1 MPRYRHLV
9 RLANRQLQHWFPG
22 ASRQTRLPQANHAFA
37 ALHQGNYATIPNYL
51 VTDLRYMDAGDKAQK
66 RQAGPPGTGLPI
78 AMSAITTSALDTPSR
93 RSMERTCDDLA
104 IFVIVVVGFV
114 ASLTFRDYGL
124 GWDDY
129 THAEYADLL
138 LRMYGSGFKDTGALS
153 FANLYMY
160 GGGFDMAAALLHK
173 VIPLELFETRRLLGA
188 VVGIIG
194 LSVTWRLGRRVGGP
208 LAGLAALLLL
218 ALCPTFYGH
227 MFMNPKDAPFAVAM
241 VILMLGL
248 VRLAEEYPSPS
259 PRTIL
264 IVGLGAGLSLGSR
277 ILGGLALIYAVIGFL
292 PMLLEEIRTQ
302 GGREAVR
309 RFVYVVYTLLP
320 GLILGYLVMG
330 LIWPWSIIEPGNP
343 FHALSYFSHF
353 FEKPWKEMFD
363 GALVSVPDMPWS
375 YLPTLFALQ
384 LPEVLLGLSI
394 AAAIATLLALPRADV
409 SGRRKTILLM
419 LTLAATLPIAVAIVK
434 RPALYNGI
442 RHFIFVIPPMT
453 VLAGTAFAWGMN
465 WLKENRRS
473 WQPAALAVFSFGLL
487 LPLGEMIRLHPYQ
500 YTHFNHIA
508 GTVRGADYRYM
519 LDYWG
524 LALKQASDSLREE
537 LDERQEVPPRGRKWK
552 VAVCGPQRPAQVALG
567 PDFTI
572 GWDSHAADFAMT
584 LGEFYC
590 KGLTAPVMVEIKR
603 DDVVFAR
610 VYDIRGRSISSLLAI
625 PAP

>member
-1 MPRYRHLV
+1 
-9 RLANRQLQHWFPG
+9 
-22 ASRQTRLPQANHAFA
+22 
-37 ALHQGNYATIPNYL
+37 
-51 VTDLRYMDAGDKAQK
+51 MD
-66 RQAGPPGTGLPI
+66 
-78 AMSAITTSALDTPSR
+78 
-93 RSMERTCDDLA
+93 RTCDDLA
-104 IFVIVVVGFV
+104 FFVLAVVGLV
-114 ASLTFRDYGL
+114 AGLTFRDYGL

-138 LRMYGSGFKDTGALS
+138 LRMYGSGFRDTGALS

-188 VVGIIG
+188 MVGVIG
-194 LSVTWRLGRRVGGP
+194 LAVTWRLARRVGGP

-241 VILMLGL
+241 IILMLGL
-248 VRLAEEYPSPS
+248 VRIVEEYPQPS
-259 PRTIL
+259 PRTIV
-264 IVGLGAGLSLGSR
+264 IVGVGAGLSIGSR
-277 ILGGLALIYAVIGFL
+277 VLGGLALIYALLGFL
-292 PMLLEEIRTQ
+292 PLFFEELHTQ
-302 GGREAVR
+302 GARETIR
-309 RFVYVVYTLLP
+309 RLAHLFYVLLP
-320 GLILGYLVMG
+320 GLVLGYLIMG

-343 FHALSYFSHF
+343 FDAVTYFSHF

-384 LPEVLLGLSI
+384 LPEVLLVLFI
-394 AAAIATLLALPRADV
+394 AGVAGTLIAMLRRDV
-409 SGRRKTILLM
+409 PARRKAIFLM
-419 LTLAATLPIAVAIVK
+419 LTLASTLPLVIAMVK

-442 RHFIFVIPPMT
+442 RHFIFVIPPMA
-453 VLAGTAFAWGMN
+453 VLAGVAFAKGMN
-465 WLKENRRS
+465 WLKDHRVS
-473 WQPAALAVFSFGLL
+473 WQPVALTAVLFGLT
-487 LPLGEMIRLHPYQ
+487 LPLAEMIRLHPYQ

-508 GTVRGADYRYM
+508 GTVRAADDRFM

-524 LALKQASDSLREE
+524 LAFKQASDSLHEQ
-537 LDERQEVPPRGRKWK
+537 LAERQEFPPHGRKWK

-590 KGLTAPVMVEIKR
+590 KGLTAPLMVEIKR

-610 VYDIRGRSISSLLAI
+610 VYDIRGRSISSLLSI

>member
-1 MPRYRHLV
+1 
-9 RLANRQLQHWFPG
+9 
-22 ASRQTRLPQANHAFA
+22 
-37 ALHQGNYATIPNYL
+37 
-51 VTDLRYMDAGDKAQK
+51 
-66 RQAGPPGTGLPI
+66 
-78 AMSAITTSALDTPSR
+78 MSSITTAAIDTPTR
-93 RSMERTCDDLA
+93 RSLERTCDDLA
-104 IFVIVVVGFV
+104 LFVLGIVAVVAG
-114 ASLTFRDYGL
+114 LTFRDYGL

-138 LRMYGSGFKDTGALS
+138 LRLYGSGFKDTAALS

-173 VIPLELFETRRLLGA
+173 IIPLELFETRRLLGA
-188 VVGIIG
+188 VVGLIG
-194 LSVTWRLGRRVGGP
+194 LAVTWRLARRVGGP

-241 VILMLGL
+241 VVLMLGL
-248 VRLAEEYPSPS
+248 VRLAEEYPSPT
-259 PRTIL
+259 PRTVL
-264 IVGLGAGLSLGSR
+264 IIGLGAGLSIGCR
-277 ILGGLALIYAVIGFL
+277 ILGGLALVYAVIGFL
-292 PMLLEEIRTQ
+292 PLLAKEVHMQ
-302 GGREAVR
+302 GAREAVR
-309 RFVYVVYTLLP
+309 RFAHVVYVLIP
-320 GLILGYLVMG
+320 GLAFGYLVMG
-330 LIWPWSIIEPGNP
+330 LVWPWSIMEAGNP
-343 FHALSYFSHF
+343 FHALTYFSHF

-384 LPEVLLGLSI
+384 LPEVLLGLLAVGI
-394 AAAIATLLALPRADV
+394 GGTLMSLSRTEVPA
-409 SGRRKTILLM
+409 RRKTIFLM
-419 LTLAATLPIAVAIVK
+419 LTLAAMLPLLIAMVK

-442 RHFIFVIPPMT
+442 RHFIFVIPPMA
-453 VLAGTAFAWGMN
+453 VLAGAAFANVMTRLG
-465 WLKENRRS
+465 KTRRS
-473 WQPAALAVFSFGLL
+473 WQPAALAIFAFGLL

-508 GTVRGADYRYM
+508 GTVRSADSLFM

-524 LALKQASDSLREE
+524 LALKQASDGLREQ
-537 LDERQEVPPRGRKWK
+537 LDERQEVPPLGRKWK

-572 GWDSHAADFAMT
+572 GWDSNAADFAMT

>member
-1 MPRYRHLV
+1 
-9 RLANRQLQHWFPG
+9 
-22 ASRQTRLPQANHAFA
+22 
-37 ALHQGNYATIPNYL
+37 
-51 VTDLRYMDAGDKAQK
+51 
-66 RQAGPPGTGLPI
+66 
-78 AMSAITTSALDTPSR
+78 MSSITTSAIETPAR
-93 RSMERTCDDLA
+93 RSVERTCDDLA
-104 IFVIVVVGFV
+104 LVVLAAV
-114 ASLTFRDYGL
+114 ALIAGLTFRDYGL

-173 VIPLELFETRRLLGA
+173 IIPLELFETRRLLGA
-188 VVGIIG
+188 VVGVIG
-194 LSVTWRLGRRVGGP
+194 LAVTWRLGRRIGGP
-208 LAGLAALLLL
+208 VAGLAALLLL
-218 ALCPTFYGH
+218 TLCPTFYGH

-241 VILMLGL
+241 VVLMMGL
-248 VRLAEEYPSPS
+248 VRLAEEYPRPS
-259 PRTIL
+259 ARTVL
-264 IVGLGAGLSLGSR
+264 IVGVGAGLSIGSR
-277 ILGGLALIYAVIGFL
+277 ILGGLALVYALVGFV
-292 PMLLEEIRTQ
+292 PLLVEEVHVE
-302 GGREAVR
+302 GSREALH
-309 RFVYVVYTLLP
+309 RFAHVVYVLLP
-320 GLILGYLVMG
+320 GLVLGYLIMG
-330 LIWPWSIIEPGNP
+330 LIWPWSIIHFDNP
-343 FHALSYFSHF
+343 FRALTYFSHF

-384 LPEVLLGLSI
+384 LPEVLLALLITGVGG
-394 AAAIATLLALPRADV
+394 TLLVLPRKDV
-409 SGRRKTILLM
+409 AARRKTILLM
-419 LTLAATLPIAVAIVK
+419 VMLAATLPIAIAMVK

-442 RHFIFVIPPMT
+442 RHFVFVIPPMA
-453 VLAGTAFAWGMN
+453 VLAGVSFAWIMN
-465 WLKENRRS
+465 WLGDNRRS
-473 WQPAALAVFSFGLL
+473 WQPAVLAVFIFGLL

-508 GTVRGADYRYM
+508 GTVRAADDRFM

-524 LALKQASDSLREE
+524 LALKQASDGLREQ

-590 KGLTAPVMVEIKR
+590 KGLTAPVIVEIKR

>member
-1 MPRYRHLV
+1 
-9 RLANRQLQHWFPG
+9 
-22 ASRQTRLPQANHAFA
+22 
-37 ALHQGNYATIPNYL
+37 
-51 VTDLRYMDAGDKAQK
+51 
-66 RQAGPPGTGLPI
+66 
-78 AMSAITTSALDTPSR
+78 MSSITTSAIETPAR
-93 RSMERTCDDLA
+93 RSVERTCDDLGILVLA
-104 IFVIVVVGFV
+104 VVAVV
-114 ASLTFRDYGL
+114 AGLTFRDYGL

-173 VIPLELFETRRLLGA
+173 LIPLELFETRRLLGA
-188 VVGIIG
+188 IVGVIG
-194 LSVTWRLGRRVGGP
+194 LAVTWRLARRVGGP
-208 LAGLAALLLL
+208 LAGLATLLLL
-218 ALCPTFYGH
+218 ALCPIFYGH

-241 VILMLGL
+241 AILMMGL
-248 VRLAEEYPSPS
+248 VRLAEEYPQPS

-264 IVGLGAGLSLGSR
+264 IVGLGAGLSIGSR
-277 ILGGLALIYAVIGFL
+277 ILGGLALIYALVGFVPL
-292 PMLLEEIRTQ
+292 FVDEIRNFGT
-302 GGREAVR
+302 REAR
-309 RFVYVVYTLLP
+309 HRFAHVLYVLLP
-320 GLILGYLVMG
+320 GLVLGYLIMG
-330 LIWPWSIIEPGNP
+330 LIWPWSIIEPENP
-343 FHALSYFSHF
+343 FRALTYFSHF

-384 LPEVLLGLSI
+384 LPEVLLVL
-394 AAAIATLLALPRADV
+394 AIAGVIGTFVVLPRSDV
-409 SGRRKTILLM
+409 AARRKTILLM
-419 LTLAATLPIAVAIVK
+419 LTLAAMLPLAVAMVK

-453 VLAGTAFAWGMN
+453 VLAGVAFTWAMN
-465 WLKENRRS
+465 WLKQNRRS
-473 WQPAALAVFSFGLL
+473 WQPAAVAVFSFGLL
-487 LPLGEMIRLHPYQ
+487 LALGEMIRLHPYQ
-500 YTHFNHIA
+500 YTHFNHLA
-508 GTVRGADYRYM
+508 GTVRAADDRYM

-524 LALKQASDSLREE
+524 LALKQASDGLREQ
-537 LDERQEVPPRGRKWK
+537 LDEKQEAPPKGRKWK

-610 VYDIRGRSISSLLAI
+610 VYDIRGRSISSLLSI

>member
-1 MPRYRHLV
+1 
-9 RLANRQLQHWFPG
+9 
-22 ASRQTRLPQANHAFA
+22 
-37 ALHQGNYATIPNYL
+37 
-51 VTDLRYMDAGDKAQK
+51 
-66 RQAGPPGTGLPI
+66 
-78 AMSAITTSALDTPSR
+78 
-93 RSMERTCDDLA
+93 
-104 IFVIVVVGFV
+104 
-114 ASLTFRDYGL
+114 
-124 GWDDY
+124 
-129 THAEYADLL
+129 
-138 LRMYGSGFKDTGALS
+138 
-153 FANLYMY
+153 
-160 GGGFDMAAALLHK
+160 MAAALLHK

-188 VVGIIG
+188 VVGVIG
-194 LSVTWRLGRRVGGP
+194 LAVTWRLARRVGGP
-208 LAGLAALLLL
+208 FAGLAALLLL
-218 ALCPTFYGH
+218 ALCPTYYGH

-264 IVGLGAGLSLGSR
+264 IVGLGAGLSVGSR
-277 ILGGLALIYAVIGFL
+277 VLGGLALVYAVVGFVPL
-292 PMLLEEIRTQ
+292 FLEEIHTHSA
-302 GGREAVR
+302 REAAHRIIHV
-309 RFVYVVYTLLP
+309 VYVLLP
-320 GLILGYLVMG
+320 GLVLGYLVMG
-330 LIWPWSIIEPGNP
+330 LIWPWSIMEPDNP
-343 FHALSYFSHF
+343 FHALTYFSHF

-394 AAAIATLLALPRADV
+394 AAVVGTFMSLSRQDV
-409 SGRRKTILLM
+409 PARRKSILLM
-419 LTLAATLPIAVAIVK
+419 LTVAATLPLVIAMVK

-453 VLAGTAFAWGMN
+453 VLAGVAFSWGMN

-473 WQPAALAVFSFGLL
+473 WQPAAVAVFSFGLL
-487 LPLGEMIRLHPYQ
+487 LPLAEMIRLHPYQ

-508 GTVRGADYRYM
+508 GTVRGADDLFM

-524 LALKQASDSLREE
+524 LALKQASDGLRDE
-537 LDERQEVPPRGRKWK
+537 LIERQEAPPHGRKWK

-610 VYDIRGRSISSLLAI
+610 VYDIRGRSISGLLAI

>member
-1 MPRYRHLV
+1 
-9 RLANRQLQHWFPG
+9 
-22 ASRQTRLPQANHAFA
+22 
-37 ALHQGNYATIPNYL
+37 
-51 VTDLRYMDAGDKAQK
+51 
-66 RQAGPPGTGLPI
+66 
-78 AMSAITTSALDTPSR
+78 
-93 RSMERTCDDLA
+93 
-104 IFVIVVVGFV
+104 
-114 ASLTFRDYGL
+114 
-124 GWDDY
+124 
-129 THAEYADLL
+129 
-138 LRMYGSGFKDTGALS
+138 
-153 FANLYMY
+153 MY

>member
-1 MPRYRHLV
+1 
-9 RLANRQLQHWFPG
+9 
-22 ASRQTRLPQANHAFA
+22 
-37 ALHQGNYATIPNYL
+37 
-51 VTDLRYMDAGDKAQK
+51 
-66 RQAGPPGTGLPI
+66 
-78 AMSAITTSALDTPSR
+78 MSSITTSAIDTPAR
-93 RSMERTCDDLA
+93 RSVERTCDDLA
-104 IFVIVVVGFV
+104 LLALAVVALV

-173 VIPLELFETRRLLGA
+173 VIPLELFETRRLVGA
-188 VVGIIG
+188 IVGVIG
-194 LSVTWRLGRRVGGP
+194 LAVTWRLGRRVGGP

-248 VRLAEEYPSPS
+248 VRLAEEYPQPS

-264 IVGLGAGLSLGSR
+264 IVGLGAGLSIGSR
-277 ILGGLALIYAVIGFL
+277 ILGGLALVYAIAGFVPL
-292 PMLLEEIRTQ
+292 FLEEFHSH
-302 GGREAVR
+302 GAREAAQ
-309 RFVYVVYTLLP
+309 RFAHVLYVLLP
-320 GLILGYLVMG
+320 GLVLGYLVMG
-330 LIWPWSIIEPGNP
+330 LIWPWSIMEPGNP
-343 FHALSYFSHF
+343 FHALTYFSHF

-384 LPEVLLGLSI
+384 LPEVLLGLLM
-394 AAAIATLLALPRADV
+394 AGVVGTLVVLPRGDV
-409 SGRRKTILLM
+409 SARRKTILLM
-419 LTLAATLPIAVAIVK
+419 LTSAATLPLLIAMVK

-442 RHFIFVIPPMT
+442 RHFICVIPPMT
-453 VLAGTAFAWGMN
+453 VLAGNAFAWGMN
-465 WLKENRRS
+465 WLKDNRRS
-473 WQPAALAVFSFGLL
+473 WQPAAVAIFSFGLL

-500 YTHFNHIA
+500 YTHFNRIA
-508 GTVRGADYRYM
+508 GTVRAVDDLYM

-524 LALKQASDSLREE
+524 LAFKQASDALREE
-537 LDERQEVPPRGRKWK
+537 LTERQEVPPRGRKWK

>member
-1 MPRYRHLV
+1 
-9 RLANRQLQHWFPG
+9 
-22 ASRQTRLPQANHAFA
+22 
-37 ALHQGNYATIPNYL
+37 
-51 VTDLRYMDAGDKAQK
+51 
-66 RQAGPPGTGLPI
+66 
-78 AMSAITTSALDTPSR
+78 MSSITTSAIDTPVR
-93 RSMERTCDDLA
+93 RSVDKTCDDLA
-104 IFVIVVVGFV
+104 FLALGVVALIAG
-114 ASLTFRDYGL
+114 LTFRDYGL

-173 VIPLELFETRRLLGA
+173 VIPLELFETRRLVGA
-188 VVGIIG
+188 VVGVVG
-194 LSVTWRLGRRVGGP
+194 LAVTWRLARRIGGP
-208 LAGLAALLLL
+208 VAGLAALLLL

-241 VILMLGL
+241 VILIMGL
-248 VRLAEEYPSPS
+248 VRLADEYPAPS

-264 IVGLGAGLSLGSR
+264 IVGFGAGLSIGCR
-277 ILGGLALIYAVIGFL
+277 VLGGLALIYAAVGFIPL
-292 PMLLEEIRTQ
+292 LLEEFRTQ
-302 GGREAVR
+302 GAREATH
-309 RFVYVVYTLLP
+309 RFGHVVYVLLP
-320 GLILGYLVMG
+320 GLVFGYLVMG
-330 LIWPWSIIEPGNP
+330 LIWPWSIMEPGHP
-343 FHALSYFSHF
+343 LEAVTYFSHF

-375 YLPTLFALQ
+375 YLPTLLALQ
-384 LPEVLLGLSI
+384 LPEVLLVL
-394 AAAIATLLALPRADV
+394 LLAAVVVTFMSLSRNDV
-409 SGRRKTILLM
+409 PAKRKTIMLM
-419 LTLAATLPIAVAIVK
+419 LTLAATLPLVIAMVK

-442 RHFIFVIPPMT
+442 RHFIFVIPPMA
-453 VLAGTAFAWGMN
+453 VLAGVAFARGMD
-465 WLKENRRS
+465 WLSENRRA
-473 WQPAALAVFSFGLL
+473 WQPAAVAVFALGLL
-487 LPLGEMIRLHPYQ
+487 LPLSEMIRLHPYQ

-508 GTVRGADYRYM
+508 GTVRTADNYFM

-524 LALKQASDSLREE
+524 LALKQASDGLREQ
-537 LDERQEVPPRGRKWK
+537 LAERQEVPPQNRKWK

-572 GWDSHAADFAMT
+572 GWDSNAADFAMT

-590 KGLTAPVMVEIKR
+590 KGLSAPVMVEIKR

>member
-1 MPRYRHLV
+1 MT
-9 RLANRQLQHWFPG
+9 
-22 ASRQTRLPQANHAFA
+22 S
-37 ALHQGNYATIPNYL
+37 
-51 VTDLRYMDAGDKAQK
+51 
-66 RQAGPPGTGLPI
+66 
-78 AMSAITTSALDTPSR
+78 ITTSAIDTPLG
-93 RSMERTCDDLA
+93 RSVERTCDDLA
-104 IFVIVVVGFV
+104 MLVLAAVAVIAG
-114 ASLTFRDYGL
+114 LTFRDYGL

-138 LRMYGSGFKDTGALS
+138 LRMYGSGFRDTAALS

-173 VIPLELFETRRLLGA
+173 ILPLELFETRRLVGA
-188 VVGIIG
+188 TVGVIG
-194 LSVTWRLGRRVGGP
+194 LAVTWRLGRRVGGP
-208 LAGLAALLLL
+208 LAGLGALLLL
-218 ALCPTFYGH
+218 ALCPIFYGH

-241 VILMLGL
+241 IILMLGL
-248 VRLAEEYPSPS
+248 VRLAEEYPNPS

-264 IVGLGAGLSLGSR
+264 IVGLGAGLSLGTR
-277 ILGGLALIYAVIGFL
+277 VLGGLALVYAMIGFVPL
-292 PMLLEEIRTQ
+292 FLEELHAE
-302 GGREAVR
+302 GAREAVR
-309 RFVYVVYTLLP
+309 RFVHVIYVLLP
-320 GLILGYLVMG
+320 GLVLGYLVMG

-343 FHALSYFSHF
+343 FEALTYFSHF

-363 GALVSVPDMPWS
+363 GAIVSVPDMPWS

-384 LPEVLLGLSI
+384 LPEVMLVLMAGAVI
-394 AAAIATLLALPRADV
+394 GTFAMLPRRETPA
-409 SGRRKTILLM
+409 RRKTIMLM
-419 LTLAATLPIAVAIVK
+419 LTLAATLPLAIAMVK

-442 RHFIFVIPPMT
+442 RHFVFVIPPMA
-453 VLAGTAFAWGMN
+453 VLGGIAFGWAMERLRAN
-465 WLKENRRS
+465 QRA
-473 WQPAALAVFSFGLL
+473 WQPAVLAVFCFGLA
-487 LPLGEMIRLHPYQ
+487 LPLAEMIRLHPYQ

-508 GTVRGADYRYM
+508 GTVRAADDRFM

-524 LALKQASDSLREE
+524 LALKQASDELREQ
-537 LDERQEVPPRGRKWK
+537 LVERQEVPPRNRKWK

-572 GWDSHAADFAMT
+572 GWDSNAADFAMT

-610 VYDIRGRSISSLLAI
+610 VYDIRGRSISSLLSI

>member
-1 MPRYRHLV
+1 
-9 RLANRQLQHWFPG
+9 
-22 ASRQTRLPQANHAFA
+22 
-37 ALHQGNYATIPNYL
+37 
-51 VTDLRYMDAGDKAQK
+51 
-66 RQAGPPGTGLPI
+66 
-78 AMSAITTSALDTPSR
+78 MSAITTSVIETPVR
-93 RSMERTCDDLA
+93 RSMERICDDLA
-104 IFVIVVVGFV
+104 ILVLTTV
-114 ASLTFRDYGL
+114 AIAAGLTFRDYGL

-138 LRMYGSGFKDTGALS
+138 LRMYGSGFKDIGALS

-188 VVGIIG
+188 VVGLIG
-194 LSVTWRLGRRVGGP
+194 LAVTWRLARRVGGP
-208 LAGLAALLLL
+208 MAGIAALLLL

-248 VRLAEEYPSPS
+248 VRLAEEYPQPS

-264 IVGLGAGLSLGSR
+264 IVGLGAGLSIGSR
-277 ILGGLALIYAVIGFL
+277 ILGGLALLYAMIGFV
-292 PMLLEEIRTQ
+292 PLLMEELRT
-302 GGREAVR
+302 GGLRETTR
-309 RFVYVVYTLLP
+309 RFLRVVYVMMP
-320 GLILGYLVMG
+320 GLILGYLIMG
-330 LIWPWSIIEPGNP
+330 LIWPWSIMEPANP
-343 FHALSYFSHF
+343 FRALTYFSHF

-384 LPEVLLGLSI
+384 LPEVLLGLLVAGVVGVLVSL
-394 AAAIATLLALPRADV
+394 TRAEV
-409 SGRRKTILLM
+409 PARRKTVLLM
-419 LTLAATLPIAVAIVK
+419 LTSAATLPLLVAMVK

-453 VLAGTAFAWGMN
+453 VIAGVAFASGMS
-465 WLKENRRS
+465 WLKDNRRS
-473 WQPAALAVFSFGLL
+473 WQPAAIAVFAIGLL
-487 LPLGEMIRLHPYQ
+487 LPLAEMIRLHPYQ
-500 YTHFNHIA
+500 YTHFNYIA
-508 GTVRGADYRYM
+508 GTVRSADNLFM

-524 LALKQASDSLREE
+524 LALKQASDGLRDE
-537 LDERQEVPPRGRKWK
+537 LVERQEVPPLGRKWK

-567 PDFTI
+567 SDFTI

-590 KGLTAPVMVEIKR
+590 KGLAAPVLVEIKR

>member
-1 MPRYRHLV
+1 
-9 RLANRQLQHWFPG
+9 
-22 ASRQTRLPQANHAFA
+22 
-37 ALHQGNYATIPNYL
+37 
-51 VTDLRYMDAGDKAQK
+51 
-66 RQAGPPGTGLPI
+66 
-78 AMSAITTSALDTPSR
+78 MSSITTSAIDTPAR
-93 RSMERTCDDLA
+93 RSVERICDDLA
-104 IFVIVVVGFV
+104 ILVLGAVALI

-138 LRMYGSGFKDTGALS
+138 LRMYGSGFRDTGALS

-188 VVGIIG
+188 VVGVIG
-194 LSVTWRLGRRVGGP
+194 LGVTWRLGRRVGGP
-208 LAGLAALLLL
+208 LAGLATLLLL

-241 VILMLGL
+241 AILILGL
-248 VRLAEEYPSPS
+248 VRLAEEYPQPS

-264 IVGLGAGLSLGSR
+264 IVGFGAGLSIGCR
-277 ILGGLALIYAVIGFL
+277 VLGGLALVYAVAGFVPL
-292 PMLLEEIRTQ
+292 LLEEYRTQ
-302 GGREAVR
+302 GAREAAH
-309 RFVYVVYTLLP
+309 RFAHVVYVLMP
-320 GLILGYLVMG
+320 GLVFGYLVMG
-330 LIWPWSIIEPGNP
+330 LIWPWSIMEPGHP
-343 FHALSYFSHF
+343 FEALSYFSHF

-384 LPEVLLGLSI
+384 LPEVLLGLLVAGVVGTIMS
-394 AAAIATLLALPRADV
+394 LSRPDV
-409 SGRRKTILLM
+409 PGRRKTVLLM
-419 LTLAATLPIAVAIVK
+419 LTLAATLPLVIAMVK

-453 VLAGTAFAWGMN
+453 VLAGLAFARGMDR
-465 WLKENRRS
+465 LRENRRS
-473 WQPAALAVFSFGLL
+473 WQPVVLAVFAFGLL

-508 GTVRGADYRYM
+508 GTVRAADDLFM

-524 LALKQASDSLREE
+524 LALKQASDGLREE
-537 LDERQEVPPRGRKWK
+537 LTERQEAPPHGRKWK

-572 GWDSHAADFAMT
+572 GWDSHSADFAMT

-590 KGLTAPVMVEIKR
+590 KGLTAPVLVEIKR

>member
-1 MPRYRHLV
+1 MT
-9 RLANRQLQHWFPG
+9 
-22 ASRQTRLPQANHAFA
+22 S
-37 ALHQGNYATIPNYL
+37 
-51 VTDLRYMDAGDKAQK
+51 
-66 RQAGPPGTGLPI
+66 
-78 AMSAITTSALDTPSR
+78 ITTSAIDTPAR
-93 RSMERTCDDLA
+93 RSVQRTCDDVA
-104 IFVIVVVGFV
+104 IMVLIVVGLI
-114 ASLTFRDYGL
+114 ASFTFHDYGL

-194 LSVTWRLGRRVGGP
+194 LAVTWRLGRRVGGP

-248 VRLAEEYPSPS
+248 VRLAEEYPQPS

-264 IVGLGAGLSLGSR
+264 IVGLGAGLSIGSR
-277 ILGGLALIYAVIGFL
+277 ILGGLALIYALVGFV
-292 PMLLEEIRTQ
+292 PMLIEEFRTQ
-302 GGREAVR
+302 GAREAIR
-309 RFVYVVYTLLP
+309 RFVHVLCVLLP
-320 GLILGYLVMG
+320 GLLVGYLVMG

-343 FHALSYFSHF
+343 LQAATYFSHF

-363 GALVSVPDMPWS
+363 GAPVLVPDMPWS

-394 AAAIATLLALPRADV
+394 AAGIAAIMALPRADV
-409 SGRRKTILLM
+409 SSRRKTVLLM
-419 LTLAATLPIAVAIVK
+419 LTLAAVLPIAVAIVK

-473 WQPAALAVFSFGLL
+473 WQPVALAVFTFGLL

-537 LDERQEVPPRGRKWK
+537 LDERNESPPHGRKWK

>member
-1 MPRYRHLV
+1 MT
-9 RLANRQLQHWFPG
+9 
-22 ASRQTRLPQANHAFA
+22 S
-37 ALHQGNYATIPNYL
+37 
-51 VTDLRYMDAGDKAQK
+51 
-66 RQAGPPGTGLPI
+66 
-78 AMSAITTSALDTPSR
+78 ITTSAIDTPVR
-93 RSMERTCDDLA
+93 RSVAQTCDELA
-104 IFVIVVVGFV
+104 LVVLGVVAVIAAF
-114 ASLTFRDYGL
+114 TFHDYGL

-138 LRMYGSGFKDTGALS
+138 LRMYGSGFKDTAALS

-173 VIPLELFETRRLLGA
+173 IIPLELFETRRLVGA
-188 VVGIIG
+188 IVGVIG
-194 LSVTWRLGRRVGGP
+194 LAVTWRLARRVGGP
-208 LAGLAALLLL
+208 LAGLVALLLL
-218 ALCPTFYGH
+218 ALCPTYYGH
-227 MFMNPKDAPFAVAM
+227 MFMNPKDAPFAAAM

-248 VRLAEEYPSPS
+248 VRLAEEYPHPS
-259 PRTIL
+259 PRTVLIL
-264 IVGLGAGLSLGSR
+264 GLGAGLSIGTR
-277 ILGGLALIYAVIGFL
+277 ILGGLALVYALLGFI
-292 PMLLEEIRTQ
+292 PLLIQEVRSE
-302 GGREAVR
+302 GWREALH
-309 RFVYVVYTLLP
+309 RFIHVAVVLLP
-320 GLILGYLVMG
+320 GLVFGYLVMG
-330 LIWPWSIIEPGNP
+330 LIWPWSIMDVGNP
-343 FHALSYFSHF
+343 FHALTYFSHF

-384 LPEVLLGLSI
+384 MPEVLLALS
-394 AAAIATLLALPRADV
+394 LAGVVGTFVVLPRSDV
-409 SGRRKTILLM
+409 TARRKTILLM
-419 LTLAATLPIAVAIVK
+419 LTLAATLPILIAIVK

-453 VLAGTAFAWGMN
+453 IIAGVAFEWVMR
-465 WLKENRRS
+465 WLRDNRRS
-473 WQPAALAVFSFGLL
+473 WQPAVLAVLIFGLL

-508 GTVRGADYRYM
+508 GTVRAADDRFM

-524 LALKQASDSLREE
+524 LAFKQASDELREQ
-537 LDERQEVPPRGRKWK
+537 LDEKEEIPPKGRKWK

-610 VYDIRGRSISSLLAI
+610 VYDIRGRSISSLLSI

>member
-1 MPRYRHLV
+1 
-9 RLANRQLQHWFPG
+9 
-22 ASRQTRLPQANHAFA
+22 
-37 ALHQGNYATIPNYL
+37 
-51 VTDLRYMDAGDKAQK
+51 
-66 RQAGPPGTGLPI
+66 
-78 AMSAITTSALDTPSR
+78 MSSITTSTVDTPLR
-93 RSMERTCDDLA
+93 RSVAQTCDDLA
-104 IFVIVVVGFV
+104 ILVLAAVAVV

-188 VVGIIG
+188 VVGVIG
-194 LSVTWRLGRRVGGP
+194 LALTWRLGRRIGGP

-241 VILMLGL
+241 VMLMLGL

-259 PRTIL
+259 PRTVL

-277 ILGGLALIYAVIGFL
+277 VLGGLALLYALIGFV
-292 PMLLEEIRTQ
+292 PLLLQEIRSE
-302 GGREAVR
+302 GAREAAR
-309 RFVYVVYTLLP
+309 RFAQVIYVLLP

-330 LIWPWSIIEPGNP
+330 LIWPWSVIELGNP
-343 FHALSYFSHF
+343 FRALTYFSHF

-384 LPEVLLGLSI
+384 LPEVLLWLLI
-394 AAAIATLLALPRADV
+394 AAIAGTLMSLSRSDV
-409 SGRRKTILLM
+409 TARRKTILLM
-419 LTLAATLPIAVAIVK
+419 LTLAAVLPLVIAMVK

-442 RHFIFVIPPMT
+442 RHFVFVIPPMA
-453 VLAGTAFAWGMN
+453 VLGGVAFAWGIN
-465 WLKENRRS
+465 WLKDNGRH
-473 WQPAALAVFSFGLL
+473 WQPVAVAAFVFGLM
-487 LPLGEMIRLHPYQ
+487 LPLTEMIRLHPYQ
-500 YTHFNHIA
+500 YTFFNHIA
-508 GTVRGADYRYM
+508 GTVRGADDLFM

-524 LALKQASDSLREE
+524 LAFKQASDGLREQ
-537 LDERQEVPPRGRKWK
+537 LDERQEGPPHGRKWK

-610 VYDIRGRSISSLLAI
+610 VYDIRGRSISSLLSI